1 MNILITGGSGFI
13 GSHLIKKLLKIY
25 TNIQIF
31 SIDNYLSGSPNNDYI
46 ENKRIIYL
54 NNSSI
59 NINKIPILN
68 QVKFDI
74 LFHFGEYSRISTSFE
89 EPNVVFENNL
99 TGTYQVLEFCRK
111 NKCKL
116 VYSGSSSIFGNNMND
131 QHHSPYSWSKAK
143 NIELIKN
150 YHKWYNLQFTIVY
163 FSNVY
168 GAGQISEGKYATL
181 IGIFEN
187 LYKNRKPLSVVKPGT
202 QTRRFTHINDTI
214 LTCYEA
220 WKRNKCL
227 HYSIS
232 NKNEFSI
239 IDVAKMF
246 GSKIVYLPKRKGE
259 RYASALT
266 NMSFNN
272 KVHKRFGK
280 IGLKEYINS
289 FIKNQKK

>member
-13 GSHLIKKLLKIY
+13 GSHLIKKLLEIY
-25 TNIQIF
+25 TNIHIF

-46 ENKRIIYL
+46 EDKRIIYL
-54 NNSSI
+54 KNSSI
-59 NINKIPILN
+59 NINKIPIVN

-131 QHHSPYSWSKAK
+131 QHHSPYPWSKAK

-187 LYKNRKPLSVVKPGT
+187 LYKKNKKLTVVKPGT
-202 QTRRFTHINDTI
+202 QKRDFTHIDDTI
-214 LTCYEA
+214 DGILKASIGYYGDGYVIRTGTQ
-220 WKRNKCL
+220 
-227 HYSIS
+227 YSIL
-232 NKNEFSI
+232 
-239 IDVAKMF
+239 DVAKMF
-246 GSKIVYLPKRKGE
+246 KTDFVFIDEQRGNRTQSSGSMENMKKLGWKSKI
-259 RYASALT
+259 
-266 NMSFNN
+266 N
-272 KVHKRFGK
+272 
-280 IGLKEYINS
+280 LKEYINN
-289 FIKNQKK
+289 IIN